1 MSYKDDLVEELRDEV
16 SELSKIEVGSDKYK
30 VSVDGISKLAEA
42 INSIEKLDTETELK
56 RQQMRVD
63 VDIKKQEIQ
72 NEKKNNRM
80 RNAIAIGTFIGS
92 IAVYGLTYISS
103 MRYEVNGVFPTTEGG
118 KNALRQ
124 LFRIKE

>member
-1 MSYKDDLVEELRDEV
+1 MSYKEDLVEELRDEV
-16 SELSKIEVGSDKYK
+16 SELGKIEVGSDKYK
-30 VSVDGISKLAEA
+30 AGVDGVTKLAEA
-42 INSIEKLDTETELK
+42 INSIEKLDAETELK
-56 RQQMRVD
+56 RQQME
-63 VDIKKQEIQ
+63 VDINIKEQEIQ